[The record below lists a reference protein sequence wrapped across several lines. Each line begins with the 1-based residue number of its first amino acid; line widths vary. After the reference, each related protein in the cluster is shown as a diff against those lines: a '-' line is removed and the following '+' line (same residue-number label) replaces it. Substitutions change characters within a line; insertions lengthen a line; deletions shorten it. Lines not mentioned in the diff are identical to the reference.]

1 MFTILIPTW
10 NNLAHLRLVVES
22 IRAHSAAAHQIV
34 VHVNDGSDGTLA
46 WVREQGLEHTASAT
60 NIGICYAMNEAATLA
75 RHEHLVYLNDDMY
88 CLPGWDTVLERRAAA
103 MPDDLYLISGTMIEP
118 RDMGNRCVVVRD
130 YGDSVE
136 TFRADDLLR
145 DAASLAR
152 ADWAGATWPPTLVAR
167 RWWFRVGGY
176 STELSPGM
184 SSDND
189 FSMKLWHAGCRRFV
203 GVGDSL
209 VYHFQ
214 QKSTGKVVR
223 NDGGR
228 QFLDKWGM
236 RQSTF
241 DRFYLRRGT
250 PLAAGRRAARAGG
263 LGGAAPRSLARPA
276 EEALRLNDLAQPAL
290 AALSLSPFGTRP
302 IR

>member
-1 MFTILIPTW
+1 
-10 NNLAHLRLVVES
+10 V
-22 IRAHSAAAHQIV
+22 
-34 VHVNDGSDGTLA
+34 
-46 WVREQGLEHTASAT
+46 SAT
-60 NIGICYAMNEAATLA
+60 NIGICFAMNEAATLA
-75 RHEHLVYLNDDMY
+75 RHDHLVYLNDDMY
-88 CLPGWDTVLERRAAA
+88 CLPGWDTALERRAAA

-118 RDMGNRCVVVRD
+118 RDMGNVCVVVRD
-130 YGDSVE
+130 YGDSIE
-136 TFRADDLLR
+136 TFRAAELLR
-145 DAASLAR
+145 DAPSLAR

-176 STELSPGM
+176 STEFSPGM

-203 GVGDSL
+203 GAGDSL

-214 QKSTGKVVR
+214 QKSTGKVAR

-250 PLAAGRRAARAGG
+250 PLPPDGVLPEPEDAAALRRALWRG
-263 LGGAAPRSLARPA
+263 
-276 EEALRLNDLAQPAL
+276 RLKKR
-290 AALSLSPFGTRP
+290 FT
-302 IR
+302 